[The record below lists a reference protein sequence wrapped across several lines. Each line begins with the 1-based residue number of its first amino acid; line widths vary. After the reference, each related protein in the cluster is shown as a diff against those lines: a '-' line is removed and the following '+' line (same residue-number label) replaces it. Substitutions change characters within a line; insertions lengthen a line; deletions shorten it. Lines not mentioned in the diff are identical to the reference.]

1 VNGYIS
7 LSQGDRGKTLQ
18 LGEFV
23 TLEILFEEKIDLE
36 GKKISLK
43 TEAPRWVV
51 SGSFTLDKS
60 SIKSAAADG
69 NATKL
74 SLRAMVHQPGDL
86 FTEAF
91 EVEIEGSPYPVPMN
105 RYESKSAAPEGI
117 EKMQPEWFL
126 PTKSIGGWNYPII
139 GGLALIALIGIF
151 FLVRFLL
158 NKFLLKRQIDCKS
171 RALLALQSLQKF
183 SRARSALKQEE
194 WKKFSFE
201 LAGIMRKYSD
211 ENFEIDSADLTDR
224 EFLRELKTHAKN
236 DSAVDSLAKILSTID
251 EVRYG
256 KKELDLQ
263 IVPQLL
269 LESRKFVEETYK
281 KDMGSKKE

>member
-1 VNGYIS
+1 VNGFIS

-36 GKKISLK
+36 GKKITLK
-43 TEAPRWVV
+43 TENPRWLI
-51 SGSFTLDKS
+51 SGSFTIDKN
-60 SIKSAAADG
+60 SIQSIVADG
-69 NATKL
+69 NTTKL
-74 SLRAMVHQPGDL
+74 AIRAMVHQPGDL

-91 EVEIEGSPYPVPMN
+91 EIEIEGSYYPVPMN
-105 RYESKSAAPEGI
+105 RFESKSAAPEGI
-117 EKMQPEWFL
+117 EKIQPTWFL
-126 PTKSIGGWNYPII
+126 PTQSLGGWNYPII
-139 GGLALIALIGIF
+139 AGISIIALIGIF
-151 FLVRFLL
+151 FFVRFLL
-158 NKFLLKRQIDCKS
+158 NKFFLKRQIDCKS
-171 RALLALQSLQKF
+171 KALIALQGLQKF
-183 SRARSALKQEE
+183 SRAKSALKQEE

-224 EFLRELKTHAKN
+224 EFLRELKTHTKN
-236 DSAVDSLAKILSTID
+236 ATAVDSLAKILSTID

-263 IVPQLL
+263 IIPQLL
-269 LESRKFVEETYK
+269 LESRKFIEQTYQ